1 MKRIIYLIATL
12 ALILAMTACSN
23 SPTEPR
29 NREVRELT
37 SVEKALVEAENSF
50 GLKVFRAINNDE
62 KDKNVFI
69 SPLSISMALGM
80 TLNGANGTTK
90 EAMQNALE
98 LAGLSDQQINENY
111 QSLID
116 LLTGLDPK
124 VKFQIANS
132 IWYRNDFVFKE
143 SFINL
148 NKKYFYAKVAGLD
161 FTNPQSA
168 KIINSWVEDNTNG
181 KIKKIVDQIEAHIVM
196 FLINAIYFK
205 GVWTYEFDK
214 SQTQDDLFNL
224 PDGSQKTVPMM
235 TQSRE
240 FSYYANDQFQAVD
253 LPYGDELFSMT
264 IILPAPEINVDDF
277 LAALSAENWNL
288 WTGSFSKTD
297 GVLYFPRFKL
307 EYEKLLNDALK
318 SLGMAIAFD
327 QDQADFTRMFDKV
340 GGINLFIDKV
350 KHKSFVEVNEEGTEA
365 AAVTSVEIGFTTSVG
380 PGSPFV
386 MRVDRPFIFAI
397 REHHSGTILFVG
409 KIVDPS

>member
-1 MKRIIYLIATL
+1 MKRIIYLITAL
-12 ALILAMTACSN
+12 ALIFAVTTCTN
-23 SPTEPR
+23 CPTSPG

-37 SVEKALVEAENSF
+37 SIEKALVEADNSF

-80 TLNGANGTTK
+80 TLNGANGATK

-116 LLTGLDPK
+116 LLKGLDPK

-132 IWYRNDFVFKE
+132 IWYRNDFAFKE
-143 SFINL
+143 SFINI
-148 NKKYFYAKVAGLD
+148 NKQYFYAKVAGLD
-161 FTNPQSA
+161 FTNPQSV
-168 KIINSWVEDNTNG
+168 KIINGWVEDNTNG
-181 KIKKIVDQIEAHIVM
+181 KIKKIVDQIDPSIVM

-205 GVWTYEFDK
+205 GTWTYEFDK
-214 SQTQDDLFNL
+214 SQTQDDVFNL

-240 FSYYANDQFQAVD
+240 LPYFENDQFQAVD
-253 LPYGDELFSMT
+253 LPYGDGLFSMT
-264 IILPAPEINVDDF
+264 IILPTPEINVDDF
-277 LAALSAENWNL
+277 LAAFSAENWNQ
-288 WTGSFSKTD
+288 WTGSFSKRN

-307 EYEKLLNDALK
+307 EYEKLLNDVLK
-318 SLGMAIAFD
+318 SLGMAVAFD
-327 QDQADFTRMFDKV
+327 QNQADFTRMFDKV
-340 GGINLFIDKV
+340 GDMNLFIDKV

-365 AAVTSVEIGFTTSVG
+365 AAVTSVEVGVTSVG
-380 PGSPFV
+380 PGSSFV

-397 REHHSGTILFVG
+397 REHHSGTILFIG

>member
-1 MKRIIYLIATL
+1 MKKMMNIF
-12 ALILAMTACSN
+12 LILAIGILLLQCEKN
-23 SPTEPR
+23 PVSPEK
-29 NREVRELT
+29 NVRELT
-37 SVEKALVEAENSF
+37 GVEKTLVDADNSF
-50 GLKVFRAINNDE
+50 GLKVFQAINNDE

-80 TLNGANGTTK
+80 TLNGANGATR
-90 EAMQNALE
+90 EAMQNTLE

-116 LLTGLDPK
+116 LLVGLDPK

-132 IWYRNDFVFKE
+132 IWYRNGFAFKE

-148 NKKYFYAKVAGLD
+148 NKQYFYAKVAGLD

-168 KIINSWVEDNTNG
+168 NIINSWVEENTNG
-181 KIKKIVDQIEAHIVM
+181 KIKKIVEQIDPQIVM

-214 SQTQDDLFNL
+214 SQTQDDVFNL

-253 LPYGDELFSMT
+253 LPYGDELFSMA
-264 IILPAPEINVDDF
+264 IILPTPEINVNDF
-277 LAALSAENWNL
+277 LATLSAENWNH
-288 WTGSFSKTD
+288 WTDSFSATN

-307 EYEKLLNDALK
+307 EYEKLLNDVLK

-327 QDQADFTRMFDKV
+327 QNQADFTRMFDKV
-340 GGINLFIDKV
+340 GDINLYIDKV

-365 AAVTSVEIGFTTSVG
+365 AAVTSVEIGFTSVG

-397 REHHSGTILFVG
+397 RENHSGTILFIG

>member
-1 MKRIIYLIATL
+1 MKRIIYFILAL
-12 ALILAMTACSN
+12 ALIFAVTTCTN
-23 SPTEPR
+23 CPTTPG

-37 SVEKALVEAENSF
+37 SIEKTLVEADNSF
-50 GLKVFRAINNDE
+50 GLKVFQAINKED

-143 SFINL
+143 SFINT
-148 NKKYFYAKVAGLD
+148 NKQYFYAKVAGLD

-168 KIINSWVEDNTNG
+168 NIINGWVDENTNG

-205 GVWTYEFDK
+205 GTWTYEFDK
-214 SQTQDDLFNL
+214 SQTQDDLFYL
-224 PDGSQKTVPMM
+224 PDGSQKTVPLMM
-235 TQSRE
+235 LSRE
-240 FSYYANDQFQAVD
+240 LAYYENDQFQAVD
-253 LPYGDELFSMT
+253 LPYGDGLFSMT
-264 IILPAPEINVDDF
+264 IILPAEQINVDDF
-277 LAALSAENWNL
+277 LATLSAENWNQ
-288 WTGSFSKTD
+288 WTGNFSNRN

-307 EYEKLLNDALK
+307 EYEKLLNDVLK
-318 SLGMAIAFD
+318 SLGMAVGFD
-327 QDQADFTRMFDKV
+327 PGQADFTRMFDKV
-340 GGINLFIDKV
+340 GDMNLFIDKV

-365 AAVTSVEIGFTTSVG
+365 AAVTSVEIGLTSVG

-397 REHHSGTILFVG
+397 REHHSGTILFIG

>member
-1 MKRIIYLIATL
+1 MKKMMNIF
-12 ALILAMTACSN
+12 LILAIGIVLIQCEKN
-23 SPTEPR
+23 PVSPEK
-29 NREVRELT
+29 NVRELT
-37 SVEKALVEAENSF
+37 GVEKTLVEADNSF
-50 GLKVFRAINNDE
+50 GLKVFRAVNNDE

-80 TLNGANGTTK
+80 TLNGADGATR

-111 QSLID
+111 KSLID

-132 IWYRNDFVFKE
+132 IWYRNDFKFKE
-143 SFINL
+143 SFINI
-148 NKKYFYAKVAGLD
+148 NKQYFYAQVAGLD
-161 FTNPQSA
+161 FGNPNSV
-168 KIINSWVEDNTNG
+168 KIINGWVEDNTNG
-181 KIKKIVDQIEAHIVM
+181 KIKKIVDQIEPHIVM

-205 GVWTYEFDK
+205 GIWTYEFDK
-214 SQTQDDLFNL
+214 SQTQNDVFNL
-224 PDGSQKTVPMM
+224 PNGSQKTVPLM

-253 LPYGDELFSMT
+253 LSYGDELFSMM

-277 LAALSAENWNL
+277 LAALSAENWNQ
-288 WTGSFSKTD
+288 WTGSFSEQD
-297 GVLYFPRFKL
+297 GVLFLPRFKL

-318 SLGMAIAFD
+318 SLGMTVAFD

-365 AAVTSVEIGFTTSVG
+365 AAVTSVEIGLTSVG

-397 REHHSGTILFVG
+397 RENHSGTILFIG
-409 KIVDPS
+409 KIIDPS

>member
-1 MKRIIYLIATL
+1 MKRMIYLIAIM
-12 ALILAMTACSN
+12 ALTFSLTTCSK
-23 SPTEPR
+23 SPTEPSK
-29 NREVRELT
+29 REVRELT
-37 SVEKALVEAENSF
+37 SVEKTLVEADNSF
-50 GLKVFRAINNDE
+50 GLKVFQAINQDE
-62 KDKNVFI
+62 KNKNVFI

-80 TLNGANGTTK
+80 TLNGANGATK
-90 EAMQNALE
+90 EAMQHALE

-116 LLTGLDPK
+116 LLVGLDPK

-132 IWYRNDFVFKE
+132 IWYRNDFAFKE
-143 SFINL
+143 SFINI
-148 NKKYFYAKVAGLD
+148 NKQYFYTKVAGLD
-161 FTNPQSA
+161 FSNPQSA
-168 KIINSWVEDNTNG
+168 NIINGWVDENTNG

-205 GVWTYEFDK
+205 GTWTYEFDK

-240 FSYYANDQFQAVD
+240 LPYYENDQFQAVD
-253 LPYGDELFSMT
+253 LPYGDGLFSMT
-264 IILPAPEINVDDF
+264 IILPAPDINAEDF
-277 LAALSAENWNL
+277 LSALSAENWNQ
-288 WTGSFSKTD
+288 WTGSFSKRN

-327 QDQADFTRMFDKV
+327 QNQADFTRMFDKV
-340 GGINLFIDKV
+340 GGLNLFIDKV

-365 AAVTSVEIGFTTSVG
+365 AAVTSVEIGLTSVG

-397 REHHSGTILFVG
+397 RESHSGTILFVG
-409 KIVDPS
+409 KIVNPA

>member
-1 MKRIIYLIATL
+1 MKRVIFLIATL
-12 ALILAMTACSN
+12 ALIFAATTCSK
-23 SPTEPR
+23 SPTEPSK
-29 NREVRELT
+29 REVRELT
-37 SVEKALVEAENSF
+37 GVEKALVEADNNF
-50 GLKVFRAINNDE
+50 GLKVFQAINKDE
-62 KDKNVFI
+62 TNKNVFI

-80 TLNGANGTTK
+80 TLNGANGPTR

-111 QSLID
+111 QSLIE
-116 LLTGLDPK
+116 LLVGLDPK

-132 IWYRNDFVFKE
+132 IWYKNTFACKE
-143 SFINL
+143 SFIDL
-148 NKKYFYAKVAGLD
+148 NKQYFYAKVAGLD
-161 FTNPQSA
+161 FNNPQSA
-168 KIINSWVEDNTNG
+168 NIINSWVEENTNG
-181 KIKKIVDQIEAHIVM
+181 KIKKIVDQIEPHIVM
-196 FLINAIYFK
+196 LLINAIYFK

-214 SQTQDDLFNL
+214 NQTQDDLFNL

-277 LAALSAENWNL
+277 LATLSAENWNL
-288 WTGSFSKTD
+288 WTASFAPRN

-318 SLGMAIAFD
+318 SLGMTIAFD

-365 AAVTSVEIGFTTSVG
+365 AAVTSVEVGMTSVL

-386 MRVDRPFIFAI
+386 MRVDRPFVFAI
-397 REHHSGTILFVG
+397 RENHSGTILFIG

>member
-1 MKRIIYLIATL
+1 MKRVIYFMVVL
-12 ALILAMTACSN
+12 ALTFAVTTCSN
-23 SPTEPR
+23 SPTEP
-29 NREVRELT
+29 NKKEVRELN
-37 SVEKALVEAENSF
+37 SVEKALVEADNSF
-50 GLKVFRAINNDE
+50 GLKVFQAINSDE

-80 TLNGANGTTK
+80 TLNGANGATK
-90 EAMQNALE
+90 EAMQNTLE

-116 LLTGLDPK
+116 LLVGLDPK

-132 IWYRNDFVFKE
+132 IWYQNNFAFKE
-143 SFINL
+143 SFINIS
-148 NKKYFYAKVAGLD
+148 KQYFYAKVAGLD

-168 KIINSWVEDNTNG
+168 NIINGWVADNTNG
-181 KIKKIVDQIEAHIVM
+181 KIKKIVDQIEPHIVM

-214 SQTQDDLFNL
+214 NQTQDDLFNL
-224 PDGSQKTVPMM
+224 SDGSQKTVPMM

-240 FSYYANDQFQAVD
+240 FSYFASDQFQAVD
-253 LPYGDELFSMT
+253 LLYGDELFSMT
-264 IILPAPEINVDDF
+264 IILPNPQINVDDF
-277 LAALSAENWNL
+277 MAALSAENWNQ
-288 WTGSFSKTD
+288 WTGSFSKTN

-307 EYEKLLNDALK
+307 EYEKLLNEALK
-318 SLGMAIAFD
+318 SLGMAVAFD
-327 QDQADFTRMFDKV
+327 QGEADFTRMFDKV

-365 AAVTSVEIGFTTSVG
+365 AAVTSVEIGVTSIG
-380 PGSPFV
+380 PGSSFI

-397 REHHSGTILFVG
+397 RENHSGTILFIG

>member
-1 MKRIIYLIATL
+1 MKRLIYLIATI
-12 ALILAMTACSN
+12 ALIFAVVTCTN
-23 SPTEPR
+23 CPTTPG

-37 SVEKALVEAENSF
+37 SVEKALVEADNNF
-50 GLKVFRAINNDE
+50 GLKIFREINKAE

-80 TLNGANGTTK
+80 TLNGANGETK

-116 LLTGLDPK
+116 LLVGLDPK

-132 IWYRNDFVFKE
+132 IWYRNDFAFKE
-143 SFINL
+143 SFINI

-168 KIINSWVEDNTNG
+168 NIINSWVEDNTNG
-181 KIKKIVDQIEAHIVM
+181 KIKKIVDQIEPQIVM

-205 GVWTYEFDK
+205 GTWTYEFDK
-214 SQTQDDLFNL
+214 NQTQDDSFHL
-224 PDGSQKTVPMM
+224 PDGSEKTVPMM
-235 TQSRE
+235 ELSRKLA
-240 FSYYANDQFQAVD
+240 YYESDEFQAVD
-253 LPYGDELFSMT
+253 LPYGDGLFSMT
-264 IILPAPEINVDDF
+264 IILPAPHINVNDF
-277 LAALSAENWNL
+277 LMRLSAENWNL
-288 WTGSFSKTD
+288 WTGSFSEKKGT
-297 GVLYFPRFKL
+297 LFFPRFKL
-307 EYEKLLNDALK
+307 EYEKLLNEVLK

-340 GGINLFIDKV
+340 SDINLYIDKV

-365 AAVTSVEIGFTTSVG
+365 AAVTSVEVGMTSVG
-380 PGSPFV
+380 PGSTFV

-397 REHHSGTILFVG
+397 REHHSGTILFIG
-409 KIVDPS
+409 KIIDPS